1 MLPVLLLAMPPTIC
15 GGGYACFALGQ
26 KTYFSVNDKAV
37 ISDNINS
44 TTNFF
49 VGSTTVIATYAII
62 STRFPKEKVLSTD
75 VSPDEMKTKKFVP
88 IHKQSKNSQFQP
100 PKTAK
105 EAFQRFGRP
114 FMIRAGAAGV
124 GFFFA
129 GVTTSIAASSI
140 KM

>member
-1 MLPVLLLAMPPTIC
+1 M
-15 GGGYACFALGQ
+15 
-26 KTYFSVNDKAV
+26 NNKAV

-49 VGSTTVIATYAII
+49 VGSTTVIATYSII
-62 STRFPKEKVLSTD
+62 STRFPKEKVLSSD

-129 GVTTSIAASSI
+129 GVTTSIAASRYNS
-140 KM
+140 